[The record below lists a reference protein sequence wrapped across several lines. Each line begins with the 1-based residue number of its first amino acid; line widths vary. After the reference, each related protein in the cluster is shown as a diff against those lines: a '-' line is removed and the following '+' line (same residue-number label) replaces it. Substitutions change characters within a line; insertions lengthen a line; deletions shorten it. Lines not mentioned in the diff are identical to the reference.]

1 MTGDRKYILTVGLEV
16 HANVKTRTKMFC
28 GCLNDLDEREP
39 NKNTCPICL
48 AHPGVLPTMNEE
60 AVRKVIQFG
69 CAVHGVIAK
78 DSWFDRKSYFYP
90 DLPKGY
96 QISQYD
102 HPLVEGGE
110 IRGVR
115 LTRVHLEE
123 DAGRLQ
129 HSDDGSTLVDF
140 NRAGV
145 PLMELVTE
153 PDITTADQAVA
164 FAQELQLILK
174 YLDVSDADME
184 KGQMRVEA
192 NISIRPDESL
202 GLDQSE
208 GLVGRTG
215 LQSKPVLG
223 VKVEVKNINSFKA
236 VAGAIEYEVK
246 RQSKLLDEGKP
257 VVQET
262 RGWNDVKNITESQ
275 RSKESAHDYR
285 YFPEPDL
292 PPLDLRSLDLEDIK
306 RHLPELPDAK
316 RERFAT
322 QFGLN
327 VSQIEWLVGDKS
339 VAAYFEAAASELKER
354 VPGVAYQTLANYF
367 TSDLRGLLKTAG
379 IHITEVKVPPEH
391 FAHFIALVEDG
402 TLSSRLAKDLLAQ
415 MVATGEDPE
424 TLMQKSG
431 VKVMSDTSE
440 LGAVVDAIIAAN
452 PKVVEDYRK
461 GKGNA
466 LQFLIGQGMAR
477 TKGQADPA
485 VLQKIFAEKL
495 G

>member
-1 MTGDRKYILTVGLEV
+1 MTGNRKYVLTVGLEV

-39 NKNTCPICL
+39 NKNTCPVCL

-69 CAVHGVIAK
+69 LAVRGTIAK

-110 IRGVR
+110 IKGVR

-153 PDITTADQAVA
+153 PDITTAEQAVA
-164 FAQELQLILK
+164 FAEELQLILK

-192 NISIRPDESL
+192 NISVRP
-202 GLDQSE
+202 E
-208 GLVGRTG
+208 GTDA
-215 LQSKPVLG
+215 LG

-236 VAGAIEYEVK
+236 VAGAIDYEVK
-246 RQSKLLDEGKP
+246 RQSKLLDEGGT

-262 RGWNDVKNITESQ
+262 RGWNDAKGITESQ

-316 RERFAT
+316 RKRFAT

-327 VSQIEWLVGDKS
+327 TSQIEWLVGDKS

-367 TSDLRGLLKTAG
+367 TSDFRGLLNTAG

-415 MVATGEDPE
+415 MVASGEDPE

-431 VKVMSDTSE
+431 VKVMSDTGE
-440 LGAVVDAIIAAN
+440 LGVVVDTIIAAN

-477 TKGQADPA
+477 TKGQANPA
-485 VLQKIFAEKL
+485 VLQKLFAEKL